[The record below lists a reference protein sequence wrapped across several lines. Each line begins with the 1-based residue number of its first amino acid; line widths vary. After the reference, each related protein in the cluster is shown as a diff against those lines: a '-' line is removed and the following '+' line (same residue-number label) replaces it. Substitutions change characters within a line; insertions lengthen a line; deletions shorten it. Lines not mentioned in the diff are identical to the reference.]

1 MEAEKNFSHVQ
12 NSLISAL
19 ASNRTYNDIW
29 FIKDDNNNEAKQYIT
44 EMRPVSLIVNKLPQL
59 DTDDNRYSLLITYLI
74 KDKDVEGEAET
85 RTRAYICDA
94 SSDQSID
101 DTARWLTNTIER
113 VGNDLFGFTYDV
125 DFAITEHI
133 VDPKEFS
140 EKVLNTARKILGDN
154 SEYCVHCNM
163 PKYAASLLRVKET
176 SRLSSCSDYTVLL
189 DKMVEVFSLIHD

>member
-1 MEAEKNFSHVQ
+1 MEAEKNFNHVQ
-12 NSLISAL
+12 NSLIEAI
-19 ASNRTYNDIW
+19 ASNRTYSDIW
-29 FIKDDNNNEAKQYIT
+29 FINDDNNNEAKQYIT
-44 EMRPVSLIVNKLPQL
+44 RMRPVSLIVNKLPQL
-59 DTDDNRYSLLITYLI
+59 DTDDNRYSLLITYVKGKDGEEI
-74 KDKDVEGEAET
+74 KT

-94 SSDQSID
+94 SGDQSLD
-101 DTARWLTNTIER
+101 EAAKWLTDEIESIAS
-113 VGNDLFGFTYDV
+113 DLFGFTYDV